1 MPTEMRVL
9 QQHDAGAMHVPKAD
23 PGTTGTRHGHRSVS
37 PLCSLQSHHYFNITR
52 SLRAIKFSSI
62 S

>member
-23 PGTTGTRHGHRSVS
+23 PSATGAS
-37 PLCSLQSHHYFNITR
+37 
-52 SLRAIKFSSI
+52 
-62 S
+62 